1 LVATPAHTGSTWRFG
16 IFEVNAHREELHRT
30 GIPIKIRE
38 NSFRIL
44 VFLLQHPGEIVTREQ
59 LRAVL
64 WPADTFVD
72 FEHGLNTAI
81 MKLREAVDDSAE
93 TPLYIETIP
102 KRGYR
107 FIAPVTIGS
116 DEEAAPVKESINNVP
131 ASGEVQVTSAPD
143 AEPTPTRRR
152 YRFWQISSVA
162 LIALLILASAV
173 WFLFRPVQQPFVSTY
188 KQLTHE
194 FSHKYPVDT
203 DGVRIY
209 FNRGPELES
218 VAQLTIGGGET
229 ESLKLPLKDSW
240 LFAVSPDGAT
250 LLLSSPDGVL
260 WTARLPELSLHHL
273 TDGPA
278 ISAAW
283 SPDGKSVAYATRRGE
298 IFLVQSDGTNPQ
310 LIASLHEPLLVF
322 VGEIAWSPDGKTIRF
337 TRDRRIWEIASNG
350 SGLHP
355 FLPEWHPSSGLCCG
369 RWSPDGRNYM
379 FVSDDAALGPLEGTL
394 LNTQVYA
401 VHKPPPFSIR
411 SNPDPV
417 RLTTGPMRWGYPI
430 PSRDGKQIF
439 ARGLLPRGEL
449 VRSDPRSG
457 QLVPYLS
464 GISAEFVTFSPDGK
478 SLAYVTFPEGILYR
492 ANRDGSNPVQMTVPP
507 LYPTLLQ
514 WSRDGSQIMFCSP
527 DSSGKSKSFVLP
539 SGGGTPEGILPNE
552 LAIQSDPNWSPDGR
566 KVVFAS
572 NEKIAG
578 QLVNDVRI
586 LDLDTHAV
594 TILSGSQNRR
604 SPHWSPDGRY
614 MAALS
619 GSTDD
624 LAVYEFKTSQWSR
637 LAPGV
642 AGFPTWSHDGQYIYF
657 LRPPPDQGV
666 FRVRPT
672 GGNIDRVADLRQV
685 RVTGIFDFTLS
696 LDPDDAP
703 ILLRDVGTDEIF
715 ALTIEQK

>member
-1 LVATPAHTGSTWRFG
+1 MATPAHTGSTWRFG
-16 IFEVNAHREELHRT
+16 IFEVNAHREELRRK

-44 VFLLQHPGEIVTREQ
+44 VVLLQHPGEIVTREQ

-81 MKLREAVDDSAE
+81 MKLREALDDSVE

-107 FIAPVTIGS
+107 FIAPVTTGL
-116 DEEAAPVKESINNVP
+116 DGEAAPVQERINNVP
-131 ASGEVQVTSAPD
+131 GSGEVEAIPAPQ
-143 AEPTPTRRR
+143 AEPAPSRGRL
-152 YRFWQISSVA
+152 RFWQIASAA
-162 LIALLILASAV
+162 LIASVILASAV
-173 WFLFRPVQQPFVSTY
+173 WFLFRPIQQPFVSTY

-218 VAQLTIGGGET
+218 VAQVTIAGGET

-283 SPDGKSVAYATRRGE
+283 SPDGKSVAYVTRRGD
-298 IFLVQSDGTNPQ
+298 IFLVQSDGTDPHR
-310 LIASLHEPLLVF
+310 IASLQEPLDAF
-322 VGEIAWSPDGKTIRF
+322 VGEIAWSPDGKIIRF
-337 TRDRRIWEIASNG
+337 TRERRIWEIASNG

-355 FLPEWHPSSGLCCG
+355 FLPDWHPSSGLCCG
-369 RWSPDGRNYM
+369 RWSRDGRNYI
-379 FVSDDAALGPLEGTL
+379 FVSDDAALGPWEGTL

-401 VHKPPPFSIR
+401 VRESPSFSIR

-430 PSRDGKQIF
+430 PARDGKQIF

-449 VRSDPRSG
+449 VRFDPRSG
-457 QLVPYLS
+457 QLIPYLG

-478 SLAYVTFPEGILYR
+478 SLAYVTFPEGVLYR
-492 ANRDGSNPVQMTVPP
+492 ANPDGSNPVQITVPP
-507 LYPTLLQ
+507 LYPFLLQ
-514 WSRDGSQIMFCSP
+514 WSRDGSQLMFCNP
-527 DSSGKSKSFVLP
+527 DSSGKPRSFVLP
-539 SGGGTPEGILPNE
+539 SGGGTPEPILPNE
-552 LAIQSDPNWSPDGR
+552 PAIQADPNWSPDGR
-566 KVVFAS
+566 KIVFAS
-572 NEKIAG
+572 NEKTSG
-578 QLVNDVRI
+578 QLVTNIRI

-594 TILSGSQNRR
+594 TTLSGSQNRR

-619 GSTDD
+619 GGTDD
-624 LAVYEFKTSQWSR
+624 LAVYDFKTSQWSP

-672 GGNIDRVADLRQV
+672 GGNIDRVVDLRQV
-685 RVTGIFDFTLS
+685 RVTGVFDFTLS